1 MSGVAAAEGGTSGPW
16 PGLEK
21 EKDREDLTIRRQKTK
36 KKSSMLKEDDLVE
49 EIMDY
54 LLKIGAQ
61 EQFND
66 NQ

>member
-1 MSGVAAAEGGTSGPW
+1 MSGVAAVQGGGNGPW

-21 EKDREDLTIRRQKTK
+21 EKDRDDLTIRRGKTRK
-36 KKSSMLKEDDLVE
+36 KTSMLKEDDLVE
-49 EIMDY
+49 GIMDY

-61 EQFND
+61 EQIND